1 MITRVRALSLGGYN
15 PGSKM
20 RQFFALI
27 ALAALVGG
35 GYYYWKVAPRPP
47 RDLSELGQRI
57 DDVRLSASV
66 KTALALNRRLAS
78 ASVDVSTEEGVLTL
92 RGSVNDDSVLRL
104 AEQIAAAVPGVRQ
117 VVNHLTSVGAPQ
129 TLAADEE
136 RTLGERVDDEALQA
150 KIRLAFAL
158 NRELQKA
165 SLTVRVYRRRV
176 ILSGDVDSPAQRQRA
191 LQVAGDV
198 PDVNGVTD
206 GLRVASPAH

>member
-20 RQFFALI
+20 RQLLALI
-27 ALAALVGG
+27 VLAALLAG

-47 RDLSELGQRI
+47 RDLSELGQRL

-66 KTALALNRRLAS
+66 KTALALNRRLAGANVELS
-78 ASVDVSTEEGVLTL
+78 IEDAVLTL
-92 RGSVNDDSVLRL
+92 RGSVTDGSVVRL
-104 AEQIAAAVPGVRQ
+104 AEQIAAAVPGVRR
-117 VVNHLTSVGAPQ
+117 VVNQLSADAPAQTSTPN
-129 TLAADEE
+129 DE

-165 SLTVRVYRRRV
+165 PVAVRVYRRRV

-206 GLRVASPAH
+206 GLRAASPAH